1 LRPGG
6 RAGAGDT
13 TVSVSHVLR
22 ASMVRA
28 CPEDIRR
35 DATGFAIIGMGE
47 HVIEVPASGIVKMS
61 AASYDDT
68 F

>member
-13 TVSVSHVLR
+13 TVAVSHVLR
-22 ASMVRA
+22 AFMIRA
-28 CPEDIRR
+28 CPEDMRR
-35 DATGFAIIGMGE
+35 DATGFAMIGVGE
-47 HVIEVPASGIVKMS
+47 HVIEVLASGIVKMS
-61 AASYDDT
+61 AASDDGT